1 MKRKRYLTVVV
12 LFILLAVI
20 FSGCGDTKNINA
32 DPTPK
37 ATATPSVATP
47 TAVPATEAPAT
58 AAEPTLATT
67 VRYVI
72 CDVLNVRA
80 EPVFSGT
87 DNIIGSCVYGELIDV
102 VETGEDYYKILWFED
117 GYDYAYVNSGVAY
130 TSEEDPDKM
139 ESAPLSTADPNGP
152 TTTMSF
158 LSQDSEASQNLSE
171 QRILSAS
178 FPQEKP
184 SKFLRKPAIIMWL
197 NGRKQKVNW
206 HILQMTRRWFQG
218 RIPISPHRLLK
229 RRLRDASNF
238 PGLFLG

>member
-1 MKRKRYLTVVV
+1 MIEEAKNEKKTLFNSCCIVYTPGSYFFRLRRHEKHKRRSNAKSNSHSV
-12 LFILLAVI
+12 
-20 FSGCGDTKNINA
+20 CGDSYCRA
-32 DPTPK
+32 
-37 ATATPSVATP
+37 
-47 TAVPATEAPAT
+47 

-152 TTTMSF
+152 TTTMWI
-158 LSQDSEASQNLSE
+158 LSVTRLRSEPKFVGTENIICELPAGETIEVLEEASNYYVVKWPEAEGQLAYITNDPTLVSRTDPNL
-171 QRILSAS
+171 AT
-178 FPQEKP
+178 
-184 SKFLRKPAIIMWL
+184 PAPEAPA
-197 NGRKQKVNW
+197 
-206 HILQMTRRWFQG
+206 T
-218 RIPISPHRLLK
+218 
-229 RRLRDASNF
+229 
-238 PGLFLG
+238 

>member
-152 TTTMSF
+152 TTTMWI
-158 LSQDSEASQNLSE
+158 LSVTRLRSEPKFVGTENIICELPAGETIEVLEEASNYYVVKWPEAEGQLAYITNDPTLVSRTDPNL
-171 QRILSAS
+171 AT
-178 FPQEKP
+178 
-184 SKFLRKPAIIMWL
+184 PAPEA
-197 NGRKQKVNW
+197 QA
-206 HILQMTRRWFQG
+206 T
-218 RIPISPHRLLK
+218 
-229 RRLRDASNF
+229 
-238 PGLFLG
+238 